1 MNKKTLKKKI
11 LLLLLICV
19 FVFAVAGC
27 GKKESHEG
35 ATRIMTTE
43 EVTEAEVATPEE
55 ATPEAMKAT
64 SDVASSQ
71 DARAKKEEA
80 KTTEEVTTEEPTTE
94 QQTNGKIIVLD
105 PGHSS
110 VVNGG
115 TEPIGPGASEQ
126 KAADSAGTRGS
137 TSGLT
142 EYELNMQIL
151 LKLQTVLEERG
162 YTVILTRPDNY
173 TGISCSERAQ
183 IANNAGA
190 DVFLRIHADGS
201 ESSSAAGAM
210 GICITSSN
218 PYVPGMYSESRR
230 LTDCVLN
237 EYVAATG
244 LSSRSVWETDTMT
257 GNNWSNV
264 PTTLLEMGF
273 MTNPNE
279 DALMADPAFQD
290 KMVDGIANG
299 IDKFCFTD

>member
-1 MNKKTLKKKI
+1 MKRKTLSLFLVLV
-11 LLLLLICV
+11 LL
-19 FVFAVAGC
+19 FVVVGC
-27 GKKESHEG
+27 GKKESREG

-43 EVTEAEVATPEE
+43 EVTEAEIATPEK
-55 ATPEAMKAT
+55 ATPENAAKAT
-64 SDVASSQ
+64 PE
-71 DARAKKEEA
+71 DATPEDAMAKKEQE
-80 KTTEEVTTEEPTTE
+80 KTEEPTTEEPTTE
-94 QQTNGKIIVLD
+94 QTTNGKIIVLD

-126 KAADSAGTRGS
+126 KAADSAGTRGVA
-137 TSGLT
+137 SGLT
-142 EYELNMQIL
+142 EYELNMQIA
-151 LKLQTVLEERG
+151 LKLQVVLEERG

-201 ESSSAAGAM
+201 DSSSAAGAM

-237 EYVAATG
+237 EYVASTG

-257 GNNWSNV
+257 GNNWATV

-273 MTNPNE
+273 MTNANE
-279 DALMADPAFQD
+279 DSLMADPAFQD
-290 KMVDGIANG
+290 KMVEGMAKG
-299 IDKFCFTD
+299 IDRFCFTD

>member
-1 MNKKTLKKKI
+1 MKRKTLIIMVCLFI
-11 LLLLLICV
+11 L
-19 FVFAVAGC
+19 AVVGC
-27 GKKESHEG
+27 GKKESREG
-35 ATRIMTTE
+35 TTRIMTTE
-43 EVTEAEVATPEE
+43 EVTEAEIATPEK
-55 ATPEAMKAT
+55 ATPENAAKAT
-64 SDVASSQ
+64 PE
-71 DARAKKEEA
+71 DATPEDAMAKKEQE
-80 KTTEEVTTEEPTTE
+80 KTEEPTTEEPTTE
-94 QQTNGKIIVLD
+94 QTTNGKIIVLD

-126 KAADSAGTRGS
+126 KAADSAGTRGVA
-137 TSGLT
+137 SGLT
-142 EYELNMQIL
+142 EYELNMQIA
-151 LKLQTVLEERG
+151 LKLQVVLEERG

-201 ESSSAAGAM
+201 DSSSAAGAM

-237 EYVAATG
+237 EYVASTG

-257 GNNWSNV
+257 GNNWATV

-273 MTNPNE
+273 MTNANE
-279 DALMADPAFQD
+279 DSLMADPAFQD
-290 KMVDGIANG
+290 KMVEGMANG
-299 IDKFCFTD
+299 IDRFCFTD

>member
-1 MNKKTLKKKI
+1 MRKTLGI
-11 LLLLLICV
+11 IMACLLILGLV
-19 FVFAVAGC
+19 GC
-27 GKKESHEG
+27 GEKEKKEG
-35 ATRIMTTE
+35 TTRIMTTE
-43 EVTEAEVATPEE
+43 EVTEARVATPEK
-55 ATPEAMKAT
+55 ATPEAKKAT
-64 SDVASSQ
+64 PD
-71 DARAKKEEA
+71 DATPKDAKAEQE

-94 QQTNGKIIVLD
+94 QTKNGKIVVLD

-110 VVNGG
+110 VVTGG
-115 TEPIGPGASEQ
+115 TEPIGPGSSEM
-126 KAADSAGTRGS
+126 KAADAAGTRGVA
-137 TSGLT
+137 SGLT
-142 EYELNMQIL
+142 EYELNMQIA
-151 LKLQTVLEERG
+151 LKLQVVLEERG

-183 IANNAGA
+183 VANNNGA

-201 ESSSAAGAM
+201 DSSSAAGAM
-210 GICITSSN
+210 GICITASN

-257 GNNWSNV
+257 GNNWAQV
-264 PTTLLEMGF
+264 PTTLIEMGF

-290 KMVDGIANG
+290 KMVDGMANG
-299 IDKFCFTD
+299 IDRFCFTD